1 MPLWTLT
8 EKGQCYTC
16 WNKGSLLSTPLDFMF
31 IIFQVDL
38 GNVKKYHYMY
48 FKTYFFQSCFF
59 FAKNDCLYLL
69 HVFEAK
75 FYFLNMVQVLKN
87 WMAKRK
93 LIFGT
98 VSQNGPCCI
107 SLLFC
112 SLFELLLKGAVQV
125 VTWNGQYQKLTTSD
139 QYGLI
144 IVWMLYKGRNQFFFY
159 HNVQMYTVKFISTV
173 RKAKVRL
180 IKIPHL
186 RLIWFYLLLHVQKY
200 VKWVFFVCS
209 IKKGTVV
216 DFVCWADIK
225 CTLYSKIYTRWV

>member
-59 FAKNDCLYLL
+59 FFAKNDCLYLL

-93 LIFGT
+93 LILVLFHRMAPIVFHCCFVHCLNCCLKELFKLLHGMVNT
-98 VSQNGPCCI
+98 RNWPQVTSMVSSLYGCYIRVGINFFSIIMYKCI
-107 SLLFC
+107 QLNL
-112 SLFELLLKGAVQV
+112 
-125 VTWNGQYQKLTTSD
+125 
-139 QYGLI
+139 
-144 IVWMLYKGRNQFFFY
+144 
-159 HNVQMYTVKFISTV
+159 
-173 RKAKVRL
+173 
-180 IKIPHL
+180 
-186 RLIWFYLLLHVQKY
+186 YLLWEKQKFGWLKY
-200 VKWVFFVCS
+200 HIW
-209 IKKGTVV
+209 G
-216 DFVCWADIK
+216 
-225 CTLYSKIYTRWV
+225 LYGFICCYMYRSM